1 MRGAKVFALAK
12 RSRIPQQGKVVRPK
26 GRAKYMWPKKPS
38 HNTGKIVKEGL
49 CSPSWE
55 YHE

>member
-38 HNTGKIVKEGL
+38 HNAGRIVKEGL